1 MKRINLL
8 QNEIKI
14 IKLRK
19 TVALMLDKKYI
30 LQNIKL
36 FQKFFKIYLS
46 LTWKFFV
53 WKVLEKYT
61 LTIIIF

>member
-46 LTWKFFV
+46 LTWKFCV